1 MYILKSISE
10 HYDRCMYEA
19 FEGLSGFR
27 RIVDDIVIYDSDV
40 TQHASLSENFYKD
53 VLRKITLNLDKYKF
67 CESSVTYSGFQ
78 LSATGYQVDHTIID
92 AISKFPTPT
101 NRTDLQSFFGLD
113 NQLSASTNTI
123 STLLTPLHPL
133 LSTKNDF

>member
-1 MYILKSISE
+1 
-10 HYDRCMYEA
+10 MYEA
-19 FEGLSGFR
+19 FEGLSGFH

-67 CESSVTYSGFQ
+67 CESSVTYAGFQ

-123 STLLTPLHPL
+123 STLLTPLRPL